1 MKTAIVYAST
11 HHGNTKKLL
20 DAIAAAY
27 EVDLIDAVKVP
38 EKDLNRY
45 DRIGFHQAVLNFAAV
60 NMPQNK
66 QTFFISTYGGKA
78 DYTSIEKALTAKNS
92 VLLGKYGCKGYDTF
106 GPFKLMGGLSK
117 VHPDE
122 ADISGA
128 VAFYK
133 EITEEKIY
141 KRRNFT
147 EENKTQ
153 KRKIFKPTKEKAKAD
168 FYKRQKATQNFLHKR
183 QNEADFLQKRN

>member
-45 DRIGFHQAVLNFAAV
+45 DRIGFASGIYYSKFHQAVLNFAAV

-78 DYTSIEKALTAKNS
+78 DYTSDRKSADSQKQRPS
-92 VLLGKYGCKGYDTF
+92 GKIW
-106 GPFKLMGGLSK
+106 LQGLRY
-117 VHPDE
+117 VR
-122 ADISGA
+122 A
-128 VAFYK
+128 V
-133 EITEEKIY
+133 
-141 KRRNFT
+141 
-147 EENKTQ
+147 
-153 KRKIFKPTKEKAKAD
+153 
-168 FYKRQKATQNFLHKR
+168 
-183 QNEADFLQKRN
+183 

>member
-27 EVDLIDAVKVP
+27 EVDLIDAVKIP

-45 DRIGFHQAVLNFAAV
+45 DRIGFASGIYYSKFHQAVLNFAAV

-106 GPFKLMGGLSK
+106 GPFKLMGGLAK
-117 VHPDE
+117 GHPDK
-122 ADISGA
+122 ADIAGA

-133 EITEEKIY
+133 EITEEK
-141 KRRNFT
+141 
-147 EENKTQ
+147 
-153 KRKIFKPTKEKAKAD
+153 
-168 FYKRQKATQNFLHKR
+168 
-183 QNEADFLQKRN
+183 

>member
-27 EVDLIDAVKVP
+27 EVDLIDAVKIP

-45 DRIGFHQAVLNFAAV
+45 DRIGFESGIYYSKCHQAVLNFAAV

-78 DYTSIEKALTAKNS
+78 YYTSIEKALTAKNS

-106 GPFKLMGGLSK
+106 GPFKLMGGLAK
-117 VHPDE
+117 GHPDE
-122 ADISGA
+122 VDIAGA
-128 VAFYK
+128 VAVYK
-133 EITEEKIY
+133 EITEEK
-141 KRRNFT
+141 
-147 EENKTQ
+147 
-153 KRKIFKPTKEKAKAD
+153 
-168 FYKRQKATQNFLHKR
+168 
-183 QNEADFLQKRN
+183 

>member
-20 DAIAAAY
+20 DAIVAAY

-45 DRIGFHQAVLNFAAV
+45 DRIGFASGIYYSKFHQAVLNFAAV

-78 DYTSIEKALTAKNS
+78 EDRKS
-92 VLLGKYGCKGYDTF
+92 V
-106 GPFKLMGGLSK
+106 
-117 VHPDE
+117 V
-122 ADISGA
+122 
-128 VAFYK
+128 
-133 EITEEKIY
+133 
-141 KRRNFT
+141 
-147 EENKTQ
+147 
-153 KRKIFKPTKEKAKAD
+153 
-168 FYKRQKATQNFLHKR
+168 
-183 QNEADFLQKRN
+183 

>member
-45 DRIGFHQAVLNFAAV
+45 DRIGFASGIYYSKFHQAVLNFAAV

-106 GPFKLMGGLSK
+106 GPFKLMGGLAK
-117 VHPDE
+117 GHPPVQWHF
-122 ADISGA
+122 I
-128 VAFYK
+128 
-133 EITEEKIY
+133 
-141 KRRNFT
+141 KR
-147 EENKTQ
+147 
-153 KRKIFKPTKEKAKAD
+153 
-168 FYKRQKATQNFLHKR
+168 
-183 QNEADFLQKRN
+183 LQKKNNVRMTGYTERLKTGSAVRL

>member
-45 DRIGFHQAVLNFAAV
+45 DRIGFASGIYYSKFHQAVLNFAAV

-106 GPFKLMGGLSK
+106 GPFKLMGGLATRMRRILP
-117 VHPDE
+117 VQWHF
-122 ADISGA
+122 I
-128 VAFYK
+128 
-133 EITEEKIY
+133 
-141 KRRNFT
+141 KR
-147 EENKTQ
+147 
-153 KRKIFKPTKEKAKAD
+153 
-168 FYKRQKATQNFLHKR
+168 
-183 QNEADFLQKRN
+183 LQKKNNVRMTGYTERLKTGSAVRL